1 MPSHTLQPILLTLT
15 ALSILTQ
22 SSRACFLT
30 GNKVPMDGTPLF
42 PSPSVQPLM
51 PVGRDE
57 RLVGVVDV
65 FGDFFSEA
73 RLYDA
78 YRVLSIV
85 NISL

>member
-1 MPSHTLQPILLTLT
+1 
-15 ALSILTQ
+15 
-22 SSRACFLT
+22 
-30 GNKVPMDGTPLF
+30 MDGTPLF

-78 YRVLSIV
+78 CRVLSIV